1 MKQGEIMPAENLN
14 LIKQMAR
21 LHLDSVQS
29 TVNELKNRYDQT
41 AVEIARLQ
49 SYVEAGNKV
58 LIEES
63 SVE

>member
-1 MKQGEIMPAENLN
+1 MTPENLN

-29 TVNELKNRYDQT
+29 TVNELKNRYEQT
-41 AVEIARLQ
+41 GVEIARLQ
-49 SYVEAGNKV
+49 SYVDSGNKV
-58 LIEES
+58 LTEEN